1 MEEIRVKYLEK
12 YQKKV
17 DTLVDDLELLHDAQ
31 MHVSENSMED
41 ADACAQIREAV
52 VNLRNASYKLLL
64 AVVATEGGEI
74 TDRMMANLER
84 LQLASKGEENG

>member
-17 DTLVDDLELLHDAQ
+17 DTMVDDLELLHDAQ
-31 MHVSENSMED
+31 MHVSANGSED
-41 ADACAQIREAV
+41 AEACAQIRKAV
-52 VNLRNASYKLLL
+52 VDLRNASYSLLK
-64 AVVATEGGEI
+64 AVVAAEGGEI

-84 LQLASKGEENG
+84 LKIAADES